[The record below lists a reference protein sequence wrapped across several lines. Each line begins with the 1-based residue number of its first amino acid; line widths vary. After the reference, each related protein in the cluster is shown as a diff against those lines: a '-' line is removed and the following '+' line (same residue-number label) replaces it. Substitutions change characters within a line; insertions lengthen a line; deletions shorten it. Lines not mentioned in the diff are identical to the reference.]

1 MDTTSTS
8 RRNGVALRDVHRQ
21 SLPPNIEATAA
32 KRRTVALVLARE
44 AGGQRNR
51 AVIVVI
57 VALIHRAPRVLEF
70 RPHVGG
76 TTQTQ
81 IRAGSGLKISKDV
94 RKLHSR
100 AHEIVTENFR
110 GLHPLSPVRA
120 AFPRAQGRSTCGI
133 GHDVLQIEER
143 RMGKEERGE
152 AGTRCSIPEL
162 RLDDDAE
169 GNLHFEAVPRGVNE
183 PSKTVPRVADVRDEV
198 VFIDLR
204 RYPSPCTD
212 REVRTGNNGN
222 GCSTLSRGLFFSTST
237 PAAVACDWEL
247 TLVFMD
253 ETVQVYIVTL
263 K

>member
-1 MDTTSTS
+1 MNTTRT
-8 RRNGVALRDVHRQ
+8 RRRDGVALRDVHCQ

-44 AGGQRNR
+44 TGGQRNR
-51 AVIVVI
+51 AAI
-57 VALIHRAPRVLEF
+57 VAVVHRACRVEF
-70 RPHVGG
+70 CPHVGG
-76 TTQTQ
+76 TTQAHV
-81 IRAGSGLKISKDV
+81 RAGSGLKISKDV

-120 AFPRAQGRSTCGI
+120 AFPRAQGRSARGI

-143 RMGKEERGE
+143 RLGKEERGE

-169 GNLHFEAVPRGVNE
+169 GNLHFEAVPRRVDE

-198 VFIDLR
+198 VFIDL
-204 RYPSPCTD
+204 
-212 REVRTGNNGN
+212 
-222 GCSTLSRGLFFSTST
+222 
-237 PAAVACDWEL
+237 
-247 TLVFMD
+247 
-253 ETVQVYIVTL
+253 
-263 K
+263 